1 MGRKGRETLVQYW
14 RVASW
19 VLAAWLVG
27 SALWELKQN
36 WQGNEIASHPDEAA
50 HFVTGMMLY
59 DYVRG
64 HLGENPMAFA
74 EQYYARYPKVA
85 LGHWPPGYYVV
96 QAAWFGLVGAGVWQ
110 AHALNWVLA
119 VGFVLT
125 WWWALRGVLGGALAI
140 GSGAWLLSLP
150 VLHRCAE
157 LVLSDWGAVLFT
169 WVAGALWVSGRW
181 PLGLVAVASLAIL
194 TKGNSWMILPALVAA
209 PMLCGDWKKVPWR
222 AVLGIIVLSAP
233 FYFWVKASGFSYP
246 LRNMTESD
254 LVAAL
259 PRRWLLMR
267 DVWGTVPW
275 MFWAMGAMGFLV
287 GARYARGIARR
298 WWAYSAAFAAATLAF
313 LLISGLSYEDR
324 AVALALPF
332 VGVLALL
339 PAVIWPGK
347 LGVGFLALL
356 CLPRGAI
363 EIGAVKG
370 FRGVAAALPAG
381 TRSVLVVSDSVGE
394 GAMVAHVLESDERRE
409 KVVLRG
415 SRILS
420 QQDWNSRYLTMR
432 YRSAEEIRGALDSI
446 PVQVVLLDS
455 ANTLPYAEHVRELSK
470 GWKLLERRRSGARVL
485 EVFAIP
491 ENVGRPLRPFR
502 MELGLER
509 GGREIVFR
517 PGPL

>member
-1 MGRKGRETLVQYW
+1 MKYL

-19 VLAAWLVG
+19 ILAAWLLG
-27 SALWELKQN
+27 GALWELRRN

-50 HFVTGMMLY
+50 HFVTGMMVY

-96 QAAWFGLVGAGVWQ
+96 QTAWFGLVGAGVWQ
-110 AHALNWVLA
+110 AHALNWALA
-119 VGFVLT
+119 LGFVVT
-125 WWWALRGVLGGALAI
+125 WWWALRGVLGGPLAL

-157 LVLSDWGAVLFT
+157 FVLSDWGAVLGA
-169 WVAGALWVSGRW
+169 WVAGAIWVSGRW
-181 PLGLVAVASLAIL
+181 PLGLVAAAGLAIL
-194 TKGNSWMILPALVAA
+194 TKGNAWMILPALVLA
-209 PMLCGDWKKVPWR
+209 PVLCGEWKKAPWR
-222 AVLGIIVLSAP
+222 EVVGIFVLSAP
-233 FYFWVKASGFSYP
+233 FYFWVKASGLSYP

-254 LVAAL
+254 LMAAL
-259 PRRWLLMR
+259 PKRWLLMR
-267 DVWGTVPW
+267 SIWDAAPW
-275 MFWAMGAMGFLV
+275 MFWAV
-287 GARYARGIARR
+287 GAVGFIVGAWYARGLARR
-298 WWAYSAAFAAATLAF
+298 WWAYSASFVGATLAF

-347 LGVGFLALL
+347 LGVGILALL
-356 CLPRGAI
+356 CLPRGAL
-363 EIGAVKG
+363 EVGTVKG
-370 FRGVAAALPAG
+370 FRGVAAALPAEI
-381 TRSVLVVSDSVGE
+381 RSMLVVSDSVGE
-394 GAMVAHVLESDERRE
+394 GAMVAHVLESDARRE

-420 QQDWNSRYLTMR
+420 QQSWNSRHLTMR
-432 YRSAEEIRGALDSI
+432 YRSAEEIRAVLDSI
-446 PVQVVLLDS
+446 PVQIVLLDS
-455 ANTLPYAEHVRELSK
+455 TNARPYAEQIRELSK
-470 GWKLLERRRSGARVL
+470 GWSLLERRRSGARVL

-491 ENVGRPLRPFR
+491 GNEGKPLRPFR

>member
-1 MGRKGRETLVQYW
+1 MKYW

-19 VLAAWLVG
+19 VLAAWLLG
-27 SALWELKQN
+27 SALWELQQN

-50 HFVTGMMLY
+50 HFVTGMMVY
-59 DYVRG
+59 DYMRG

-96 QAAWFGLVGAGVWQ
+96 QAPWFGVMGAGVWQ
-110 AHALNWVLA
+110 AHMLNWALA
-119 VGFVLT
+119 LGFAAA
-125 WWWALRGVLGGALAI
+125 WWWALRGLLGGALAM

-157 LVLSDWGAVLFT
+157 LLLSDWCVVLCS
-169 WVAGALWVSGRW
+169 WVAGAIWVSGRW
-181 PLGLVAVASLAIL
+181 PLGLVAVSSLAIL
-194 TKGNSWMILPALVAA
+194 AKGNAWMIMPALVAA
-209 PMLCGDWKKVPWR
+209 QVLSGEWKKAPWR
-222 AVLGIIVLSAP
+222 EVLGIFVLSAP

-246 LRNMTESD
+246 LQNMTESD

-267 DVWGTVPW
+267 DMWGAAPW
-275 MFWAMGAMGFLV
+275 MFWAMGALGFLV
-287 GARYARGIARR
+287 GAWYAEGIARR
-298 WWAYSAAFAAATLAF
+298 WWAYSASFVAATLSF

-332 VGVLALL
+332 VAVLALL

-347 LGVGFLALL
+347 LGIGLLALL
-356 CLPRGAI
+356 CLPRGPI
-363 EIGAVKG
+363 EIGSVKV
-370 FRGVAAALPAG
+370 FRGVAAALPAE
-381 TRSVLVVSDSVGE
+381 TRSILVVSDSVGE
-394 GAMVAHVLESDERRE
+394 GAMVAHVLESDARRE

-415 SRILS
+415 SRLLS

-432 YRSAEEIRGALDSI
+432 YRSAEEIGSVLESI

-455 ANTLPYAEHVRELSK
+455 ANALPYAEMIRELSK
-470 GWKLLERRRSGARVL
+470 GWSLMERRRSGARVV
-485 EVFAIP
+485 EVYAIP
-491 ENVGRPLRPFR
+491 ENANKPLRSFR